1 MKNCSLPLTAPPSV
15 VFPKVGASKQ
25 ERMIWLIQLCK
36 KHVEKYVMLPD
47 MTTIVN
53 QTDELSQR
61 TNQRHPCRMEG
72 CQKSYVCHGRRV
84 RYQLTFNFLSNTIDV
99 CIPCYSTSM

>member
-1 MKNCSLPLTAPPSV
+1 MKNSSLPLTAPPSV

-61 TNQRHPCRMEG
+61 TNQRHPCRM
-72 CQKSYVCHGRRV
+72 
-84 RYQLTFNFLSNTIDV
+84 DV
-99 CIPCYSTSM
+99 KRAMFVMEDE